1 MDLGRLRALRELSI
15 RKTMA
20 AVADALNV
28 SPSAV
33 SQQLALLEAELGID
47 LVERRGRGVELTLAG
62 KRLVERAER
71 VLAELESARADIAEL
86 KKVIAGE
93 LRVAAFPSV
102 AAALVAGTIQD
113 LRRIHPGL
121 TVQFD
126 EMEPAE
132 GLAALRGWQVDIA
145 LIDDLNVPPG
155 ALDPNIE
162 TVPLMEDVFNVM
174 VSKNHDLANQPSVTL
189 GQLRDERWALDTAS
203 ATYNRMI
210 TDVCQAAG
218 FTPNIVARC
227 KGFEVTI
234 ALIRQGYAISILPG
248 LRASHDLEDVWVCKL
263 LPEIRRKI
271 SLAFRK
277 GEKRSP
283 AVKAFIAQVN
293 ARVSPPAS
301 LPTLKIG
308 CVFRRRGSGTRARS
322 DKA

>member
-20 AVADALNV
+20 AVAEALNV

-33 SQQLALLEAELGID
+33 SQQLALLETELGID
-47 LVERRGRGVELTLAG
+47 LIERRGRGVELTQAG

-71 VLAELESARADIAEL
+71 VLVELESARADIAEL

-113 LRRIHPGL
+113 LRHIHPQL

-126 EMEPAE
+126 EMEPTE
-132 GLAALRGWQVDIA
+132 GLAALRSWQIDVA
-145 LIDDLNVPPG
+145 LVDDLNVPLG

-174 VSKNHDLANQPSVTL
+174 VSQDHALANQPSVTL
-189 GQLRDERWALDTAS
+189 NQLRDERWALDTAS
-203 ATYNRMI
+203 TTYNRMI

-234 ALIRQGYAISILPG
+234 ALIRQGYCISILPG
-248 LRASHDLEDVWVCKL
+248 LRASYDLEDVWVCKL

-293 ARVSPPAS
+293 RRVGPLRPSQN
-301 LPTLKIG
+301 
-308 CVFRRRGSGTRARS
+308 
-322 DKA
+322 